1 MRVVSAAI
9 LATTMIVS
17 SAFGADNA
25 SLAPGKPA
33 GVKQAQEA
41 TSWIAPVLLG
51 SAVVGLVIYA
61 AVYRDNNKS
70 GGGNFT
76 TTTTSP

>member
-9 LATTMIVS
+9 LATTMLVS
-17 SAFGADNA
+17 SAFAADNA

-33 GVKQAQEA
+33 GVKQAQQA
-41 TSWIAPVLLG
+41 APWIGPALLG
-51 SAVVGLVIYA
+51 GAIVGIIVYA
-61 AVYRDNNKS
+61 AIYRDNNNQ

>member
-9 LATTMIVS
+9 LATTMLVS
-17 SAFGADNA
+17 SAFAADNA

-33 GVKQAQEA
+33 GVKQAQETA
-41 TSWIAPVLLG
+41 PWIGPILLG
-51 SAVVGLVIYA
+51 TAVIGLVIYA
-61 AVYRDNNKS
+61 GVYRDNNKI